1 MKPRLLI
8 ALLTLVAIVPA
19 LAAPR
24 LTVRFANPAW
34 TGVAV
39 PPGQQ
44 CAKLGGQGSTPALN
58 VFDLP
63 QGTGALLLE
72 FNERGGGSRGRLL
85 FSINKGVASAQV
97 PSVQSQGRLPGGFS
111 LVSAPEGGDGN
122 YLPPCTQGKAYFL
135 VVKALEA
142 ANPSAPVLGEG
153 RLELG
158 KL

>member
-1 MKPRLLI
+1 MKRPLLC
-8 ALLTLVAIVPA
+8 ALLALTALPA
-19 LAAPR
+19 LAGPR

-34 TGVAV
+34 NGVAV

-63 QGTGALLLE
+63 PGTGAILLE
-72 FNERGGGSRGRLL
+72 FNERGGGSNGKLL
-85 FSINKGVASAQV
+85 FAVNKGVASAQV
-97 PSVQSQGRLPGGFS
+97 PSVQAQGKLPGGFS
-111 LVSAPEGGDGN
+111 LVSGPQGGDGN
-122 YLPPCTQGKAYFL
+122 YLPPCTPGKAYFL
-135 VVKALEA
+135 TVKALDD
-142 ANPSAPVLGEG
+142 ANAGAPVLGEG